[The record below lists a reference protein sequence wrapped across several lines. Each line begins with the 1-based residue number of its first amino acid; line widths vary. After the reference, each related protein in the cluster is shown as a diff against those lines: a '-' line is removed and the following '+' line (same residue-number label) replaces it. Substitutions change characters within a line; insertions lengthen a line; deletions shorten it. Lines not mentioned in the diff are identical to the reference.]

1 MWLKYHNKRKE
12 LYKKAFNKHKFNA
25 RVKSVAKNSMELTK
39 TTPGLPRVLIIGGG
53 FGGIQLAKH
62 LNKQKVE
69 VIMLDKHNYHTFQP
83 LLYQVAMGAI
93 ESDAVG
99 FPLRKIFHRQ
109 KNFRFFLAEVKKI
122 NGTEN
127 TVTADIG
134 DIKYDYLVVATGS
147 NTNFFGNKEMEHF
160 TMPMKNIPEALN
172 IRSLVLQNLEKALV
186 TADREEREA
195 LLTFT
200 VVGGG
205 ATGVELAGA
214 LAEMR
219 LHILD
224 LDYPGLYPGDMKIYL
239 VEGKPVLLAAMSA
252 DASAKAKQYL
262 TEKGVIIYND
272 VHVKTYDGKLICID
286 NNLTFKTRS
295 VFWAAGV
302 KGEVPDGFAEDTITK
317 GTRLKTDEIN
327 RVKGYQNVFAIGD
340 VAAVVT
346 PDNDKGYP
354 GVAQVAIQQGKQL
367 AANLLNLINNK
378 PVKAFSYFDKGTL
391 ATVGR
396 NQAVADIR
404 KFKFQ
409 GFFAWV
415 LWLFVHLLFLAGFTN
430 KLIVFFSWAINYFT
444 KNSDNRMIVRYFD
457 TKTMMADPISK

>member
-1 MWLKYHNKRKE
+1 MD
-12 LYKKAFNKHKFNA
+12 
-25 RVKSVAKNSMELTK
+25 LTK

-53 FGGIQLAKH
+53 FGGVQLAKY
-62 LNKQKVE
+62 LNKKKVE
-69 VIMLDKHNYHTFQP
+69 VVMLDKHNYHTFQP

-109 KNFRFFLAEVKKI
+109 KNFRFFLAEVKQI
-122 NGTEN
+122 NGELN

-134 DIKYDYLVVATGS
+134 DIRYDYLVVATGS
-147 NTNFFGNKEMEHF
+147 NTNFFGNAQMEHY

-186 TADREEREA
+186 TMDPVEREA

-224 LDYPGLYPGDMKIYL
+224 MDYPGLFPEDMKIYV

-262 TEKGVIIYND
+262 AEKGVVIYNG
-272 VHVKTYDGKLICID
+272 VHVKTYDGEELCID
-286 NNLTFKTRS
+286 NGTSLKTRS

-302 KGEVPDGFAEDTITK
+302 RGEVPDGFTPDVIAK
-317 GTRLKTDEIN
+317 GSRIQTDDIN

-340 VAAVVT
+340 VAAIVT
-346 PDNDKGYP
+346 PESDKGYP
-354 GVAQVAIQQGKQL
+354 GVAQVAIQQGEQL
-367 AANLLNLINNK
+367 AGNLMNLICNQ
-378 PVKAFSYFDKGTL
+378 PTRPFSYFDKGTL

-396 NQAVADIR
+396 NQAVADIG

-409 GFFAWV
+409 GFFAWL
-415 LWLFVHLLFLAGFTN
+415 LWLVVHLLFWPAL
-430 KLIVFFSWAINYFT
+430 
-444 KNSDNRMIVRYFD
+444 
-457 TKTMMADPISK
+457 PIS